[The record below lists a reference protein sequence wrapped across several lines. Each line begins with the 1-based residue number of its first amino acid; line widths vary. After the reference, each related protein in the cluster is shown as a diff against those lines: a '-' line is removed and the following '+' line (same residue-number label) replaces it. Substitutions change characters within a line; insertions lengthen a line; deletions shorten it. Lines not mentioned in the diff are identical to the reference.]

1 MGFMVGARVPI
12 TRKGGKPMKVRG
24 LKVSNPH
31 GAFTYDVA
39 VVFDGE
45 ETTVEVR
52 ANTMTEA
59 AALVASAG
67 YTLVEVP
74 A

>member
-1 MGFMVGARVPI
+1 
-12 TRKGGKPMKVRG
+12 MKVRG

-39 VVFDGE
+39 VMFDGS
-45 ETTVEVR
+45 ETTVEVA

-59 AALVASAG
+59 AALVESAG
-67 YTLVEVP
+67 YALVKVP

>member
-1 MGFMVGARVPI
+1 
-12 TRKGGKPMKVRG
+12 MKIRG
-24 LKVSNPH
+24 LVVSNPH

-39 VVFDGE
+39 VVFDGD
-45 ETTVEVR
+45 ETTVEVH

-59 AALVASAG
+59 AALVESAG